1 MVEIKDPLSQPMANP
16 FAEDDV
22 LKDFVPPRVQTA
34 DVRKY
39 FYKGKEYQGSSSMI
53 GALSDYLN
61 QRGQRQLLNVDTGL
75 AQASCPLTV
84 ALADSSACCACINS
98 F

>member
-34 DVRKY
+34 DVRTY
-39 FYKGKEYQGSSSMI
+39 FYKGKEYQ
-53 GALSDYLN
+53 
-61 QRGQRQLLNVDTGL
+61 
-75 AQASCPLTV
+75 V
-84 ALADSSACCACINS
+84 AVMRDPEGNGGGHLDIVNLEENKND
-98 F
+98 